1 MNRTSTVLILLSL
14 ILAVGCTSADVNR
27 FIQGASQATLT
38 NEDVGNG
45 LRDALVKG
53 ISVGADQAATENGF
67 FGNNL
72 IRIPLPEDLRKLE
85 STMRQF
91 GLGAEVDRVLLTI
104 NRGAESAA
112 KEAKPIFINA
122 IRQLTF
128 QDAFNLLRGEKDA
141 ATQFLRRTTANEL
154 TSLFQPEIQKSLNEV
169 GATKHYADLVNA
181 YNSLPG
187 TRDINPDLNAYVTS
201 MALDGL
207 FTLIAEEELKIR
219 ENPAERTTAI
229 MRRVFGSIDQ

>member
-1 MNRTSTVLILLSL
+1 MNRTSTVLIFLSL
-14 ILAVGCTSADVNR
+14 IVYLGCTSADVNR

-72 IRIPLPEDLRKLE
+72 IRIPLPEDLRRLE
-85 STMRQF
+85 ATMRQF

-128 QDAFNLLRGEKDA
+128 QDAFNLLRGEQDA
-141 ATQFLRRTTANEL
+141 ATQFLRRTTTSEL

-201 MALDGL
+201 MAINGL
-207 FTLIAEEELKIR
+207 FTLIAEEERKIR

>member
-1 MNRTSTVLILLSL
+1 MNRILYLFL
-14 ILAVGCTSADVNR
+14 FAFALLTLGCTSADVNR

-53 ISVGADQAATENGF
+53 ISVGADQAARENGF
-67 FGNNL
+67 FGNDL
-72 IRIPLPEDLRKLE
+72 IRIALPEELRRLE

-122 IRQLTF
+122 IRQLTI
-128 QDAFNLLRGEKDA
+128 QDAFAVLRGDQDA
-141 ATQFLRRTTANEL
+141 ATQFLRRTTTEQL
-154 TSLFQPEIQKSLNEV
+154 TVLFEPKVQESLNEV
-169 GATKHYADLVNA
+169 GATRHYTDLVNA
-181 YNSLPG
+181 YNAIPT
-187 TRDINPDLNAYVTS
+187 TRKINPDLNAYVTE
-201 MALDGL
+201 MAIDGL
-207 FTLIAEEELKIR
+207 FKLIALEELKIR

-229 MRRVFGSIDQ
+229 MRRVFGSVE